1 MTLSDVLSER
11 SYRSALLK
19 HMSLISSCA
28 EFDPIHSA
36 MLLHA
41 NCHLTTPVL
50 KVLEVVNANAGS
62 EACASTM
69 TTTIVSLSDSA
80 LHYFVVEM
88 LPEMGLEKISR
99 SIQQCPGNADC
110 SLRSHQYHDNVS
122 NFNTYDIRGP
132 QSAKTALRENF
143 SEFFFFG
150 SKLLYVKCRM
160 PSAKKILYKMCIS
173 TQELPSLDGYYIV
186 NIMQNDIFG

>member
-1 MTLSDVLSER
+1 MSFSDVRSEGL
-11 SYRSALLK
+11 YRSALHK

-28 EFDPIHSA
+28 EFDSIRCA
-36 MLLHA
+36 KLLHS
-41 NCHLTTPVL
+41 NGHLTTPIL
-50 KVLEVVNANAGS
+50 KVIEGVKANIGS

-69 TTTIVSLSDSA
+69 TATVTSLSDSA
-80 LHYFVVEM
+80 ISYFVVEM

-132 QSAKTALRENF
+132 QSAKTALLQNF
-143 SEFFFFG
+143 SEFF
-150 SKLLYVKCRM
+150 
-160 PSAKKILYKMCIS
+160 A
-173 TQELPSLDGYYIV
+173 
-186 NIMQNDIFG
+186 QNCCT